1 MFKFYS
7 EQERETLSQL
17 VGRHSGLPACCGGAA
32 GRGRA
37 RPGPR
42 RLAADERARAARQ
55 DGGGGDCGDKS
66 SGVQRSGACRLS
78 SFVAFRTRAR
88 RATRVAPRG
97 HEPSAI
103 RSRSQKLLA
112 RTAADSAIAAA
123 AVELFAEDWCLIC
136 CLPADAAGEP
146 GGPLYYK
153 DVLTR
158 FLLEFFYPHD
168 SERECDR
175 TIGSFSHQSEITRE
189 QLSLPLA
196 SPPSPS
202 GIRGILW
209 VVQSIDL
216 WLVSRPTEGTMKYSD
231 RHLAGLSAGPPDRV
245 ELIGAGSLGYGTGPS
260 FG

>member
-1 MFKFYS
+1 MGTSALALLVKMAAVVIAATKVQAYS
-7 EQERETLSQL
+7 AQAPVVFRLLS
-17 VGRHSGLPACCGGAA
+17 HFAH
-32 GRGRA
+32 
-37 RPGPR
+37 PR
-42 RLAADERARAARQ
+42 
-55 DGGGGDCGDKS
+55 
-66 SGVQRSGACRLS
+66 
-78 SFVAFRTRAR
+78 
-88 RATRVAPRG
+88 APRG

-158 FLLEFFYPHD
+158 FYLEFFYPRD
-168 SERECDR
+168 PTNECDR
-175 TIGSFSHQSEITRE
+175 TIGSFSHQSGITRE

-202 GIRGILW
+202 GIRGIRW
-209 VVQSIDL
+209 VAQSIDL
-216 WLVSRPTEGTMKYSD
+216 WLVSRGHLMTPLKYSD
-231 RHLAGLSAGPPDRV
+231 RHLAGLFAGNPTASNSSARA
-245 ELIGAGSLGYGTGPS
+245 LSATGPAPAS
-260 FG
+260 AEG

>member
-1 MFKFYS
+1 KWA
-7 EQERETLSQL
+7 
-17 VGRHSGLPACCGGAA
+17 SGPAAA
-32 GRGRA
+32 A
-37 RPGPR
+37 RPIEAGLGPAR
-42 RLAADERARAARQ
+42 DGWPPTSALALLVKMAAVAIAATV
-55 DGGGGDCGDKS
+55 
-66 SGVQRSGACRLS
+66 VQSYSAQASVICRLLS
-78 SFVAFRTRAR
+78 HFAHAR
-88 RATRVAPRG
+88 APRG

-112 RTAADSAIAAA
+112 RTAADSTIAAA
-123 AVELFAEDWCLIC
+123 AVELFRRHWCLIC

-153 DVLTR
+153 EVLTR
-158 FLLEFFYPHD
+158 FYLEFFYPHD

-216 WLVSRPTEGTMKYSD
+216 WRVSQSLDDTMKYSD

>member
-1 MFKFYS
+1 MWA
-7 EQERETLSQL
+7 
-17 VGRHSGLPACCGGAA
+17 SGPAAA
-32 GRGRA
+32 A
-37 RPGPR
+37 RPVEAGLGPAR
-42 RLAADERARAARQ
+42 DGWPPTSALALLVKMAAVAIAATKVQAYSAQAPVVFRL
-55 DGGGGDCGDKS
+55 
-66 SGVQRSGACRLS
+66 LS
-78 SFVAFRTRAR
+78 HFAHPR
-88 RATRVAPRG
+88 APRG

-112 RTAADSAIAAA
+112 RTAADSAITAA

-158 FLLEFFYPHD
+158 FYLEFFYPRD
-168 SERECDR
+168 PTNECDR
-175 TIGSFSHQSEITRE
+175 TIGSFSHQSVITRE

-202 GIRGILW
+202 GIRGIRW
-209 VVQSIDL
+209 VAQSIDL
-216 WLVSRPTEGTMKYSD
+216 WLVSRGHLMTPLKYSD
-231 RHLAGLSAGPPDRV
+231 RHLAGLFAGPPDRV